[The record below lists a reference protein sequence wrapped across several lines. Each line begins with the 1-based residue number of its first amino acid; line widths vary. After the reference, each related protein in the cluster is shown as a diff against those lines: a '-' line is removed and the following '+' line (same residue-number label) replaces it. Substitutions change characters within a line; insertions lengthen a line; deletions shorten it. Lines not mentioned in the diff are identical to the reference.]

1 MPREN
6 TLLAVGDPA
15 PAFTLPDAGDTAHS
29 PVADGGAGGKVA
41 LFFFRGIW

>member
-6 TLLAVGDPA
+6 TLLAVGDAA
-15 PAFTLPDAGDTAHS
+15 PAFTLPDAGGTPHT
-29 PVADGGAGGKVA
+29 PGTGGKVA